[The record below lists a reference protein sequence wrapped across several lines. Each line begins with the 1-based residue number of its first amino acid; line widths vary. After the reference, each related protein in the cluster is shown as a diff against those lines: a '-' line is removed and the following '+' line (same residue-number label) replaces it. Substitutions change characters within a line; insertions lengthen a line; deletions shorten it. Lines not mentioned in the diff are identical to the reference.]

1 MENKEITSNVENV
14 VIIGSGPAG
23 YTAAIYAARANLQP
37 LLVTGFNSGG
47 IPGGQLMTTTF
58 VENYPG
64 FPDGVL
70 GPELMDLMKAQAER
84 WGTNLYESDVI
95 SINTDSHPFEL
106 KTLEGTIKSNSIIIA
121 TGASANRLGV
131 INEDK
136 FWSKGISA
144 CAICDGATPQFRDEE
159 LAVIGGGDSAC
170 EEAAYLTKYG
180 SKVHLIVRSEKLR
193 ASAAMVDRVKANPKI
208 EIHWNTKVD
217 KADGSE
223 WLERIETIHSQ
234 EGKGEI
240 NIKGLFYAIGHT
252 PNTKFL
258 GNQID
263 LDNKG
268 YIACKSG
275 RPETSIEGIF
285 AAGDVVD
292 SEWRQG
298 VTAAGTGCMA
308 ALATERWLAEKNLA
322 KIIVRETPE
331 PEKKLNSSDFNDVT
345 SEDVCLANIEIS
357 NYSSNLIPCQ
367 VSLSSISKNG
377 RGFCLEIYGSE
388 GSLILKSENQKDYV
402 HGFNLKYSNNENKIQ
417 NLTADSR
424 FNFEKTWTDG
434 RIAPVMRIQNLWAQ
448 RIINGTPVIP
458 GLCEGLASHKVCEAI
473 RESSKSGLSI
483 KI

>member
-1 MENKEITSNVENV
+1 MENTRQDSNTENV

-23 YTAAIYAARANLQP
+23 YTAGIYAARANLQP

-84 WGTNLYESDVI
+84 WGTNFYESDVV
-95 SINTDSHPFEL
+95 SINTNSRPFEL
-106 KTLEGTIKSNSIIIA
+106 KTLDGSIKANSIIIA

-193 ASAAMVDRVKANPKI
+193 ASAAMIDRVKANPKI
-208 EIHWNTKVD
+208 EIHWNTKVE
-217 KADGSE
+217 KANGND
-223 WLERIETIHSQ
+223 WLEKIETINLQKH
-234 EGKGEI
+234 KGEI

-258 GNQID
+258 DDKID
-263 LDNKG
+263 LDKKG
-268 YIACKSG
+268 YIACKPG
-275 RPETSIEGIF
+275 RPETSVEGIF

-308 ALATERWLAEKNLA
+308 ALAAERWLAEKNLSE
-322 KIIVRETPE
+322 KIIRETE
-331 PEKKLNSSDFNDVT
+331 PEKKLNSLDFNEEEVN
-345 SEDVCLANIEIS
+345 EDTFDSKAYWQKGSYALRKLYHESKKPILVIFSSPSCGPCHVLKPQLKRVINEFNGEVQGIEINIE
-357 NYSSNLIPCQ
+357 
-367 VSLSSISKNG
+367 
-377 RGFCLEIYGSE
+377 
-388 GSLILKSENQKDYV
+388 KDQ
-402 HGFNLKYSNNENKIQ
+402 G
-417 NLTADSR
+417 
-424 FNFEKTWTDG
+424 
-434 RIAPVMRIQNLWAQ
+434 IAKQAG
-448 RIINGTPVIP
+448 INGTPTVQLFKDKLLKKQWQ
-458 GLCEGLASHKVCEAI
+458 GVKQRSEFKDAI
-473 RESSKSGLSI
+473 KNI
-483 KI
+483 I

>member
-1 MENKEITSNVENV
+1 METKVKKENIQNI

-84 WGTNLYESDVI
+84 WGTNLYESDVV
-95 SINTDSHPFEL
+95 SINTNKHPFEL
-106 KTLEGTIKSNSIIIA
+106 KTLEGVIKSNSIIIA

-193 ASAAMVDRVKANPKI
+193 ASAAMIDRVKANSKI
-208 EIHWNTKVD
+208 EIHWSTKVE
-217 KADGSE
+217 KANGTD
-223 WLERIETIHSQ
+223 WLEKIEAVNSH
-234 EGKGEI
+234 KGSVEI
-240 NIKGLFYAIGHT
+240 KVKGLFYAIGHT

-258 GNQID
+258 DNKIE
-263 LDNKG
+263 LDKKG
-268 YIACKSG
+268 YIACNSG

-308 ALATERWLAEKNLA
+308 ALAAERWLAEKNLA
-322 KIIVRETPE
+322 NVIIRETTE
-331 PEKKLNSSDFNDVT
+331 PEKTSSSTRFNEEEANENTFNLNSEWQKGSYALRKLYHESNKPILVIFSSPSCGPCHVLKPQLKRVIKEFNGSVQG
-345 SEDVCLANIEIS
+345 IEID
-357 NYSSNLIPCQ
+357 IDKDQ
-367 VSLSSISKNG
+367 
-377 RGFCLEIYGSE
+377 EIAKQAG
-388 GSLILKSENQKDYV
+388 
-402 HGFNLKYSNNENKIQ
+402 
-417 NLTADSR
+417 
-424 FNFEKTWTDG
+424 
-434 RIAPVMRIQNLWAQ
+434 
-448 RIINGTPVIP
+448 INGTPTIQLFKDKLLKKQWQGVKQRS
-458 GLCEGLASHKVCEAI
+458 EFKEAI
-473 RESSKSGLSI
+473 QNI
-483 KI
+483 I